1 MRQTPSDTPHGARHA
16 RVIAL
21 AVTCCALAI
30 TACGSSSKSTTTASS
45 SPFAS
50 ALKFAA
56 CMRSHG
62 VPNFPDPTP
71 NAQGLG
77 PTVHVAKHSPA
88 FQTAQQ
94 ACGSLLA
101 AIAEAKPRPTR
112 ARQLRQ
118 AACIRAH
125 GVPDYPD
132 PLPGGG
138 FNLPSTINPQSPAFI
153 AAQNACEKP

>member
-1 MRQTPSDTPHGARHA
+1 MRETPSDTPHGACHA
-16 RVIAL
+16 RVIGL
-21 AVTCCALAI
+21 AVTCFALAI
-30 TACGSSSKSTTTASS
+30 AGCGSSSKSTTTTRSGPLA
-45 SPFAS
+45 A

-56 CMRSHG
+56 CMRSHA
-62 VPNFPDPTP
+62 VPNFPDPTS
-71 NAQGLG
+71 NGQGLG
-77 PTVHVAKHSPA
+77 PPVHVDKHSPA

-125 GVPDYPD
+125 GVPNYPD

-138 FNLPSTINPQSPAFI
+138 FNLPSTINPQSPAFQR
-153 AAQNACEKP
+153 AQNACERP

>member
-1 MRQTPSDTPHGARHA
+1 MRETQSDTPHGARHA
-16 RVIAL
+16 RVIVLAL
-21 AVTCCALAI
+21 SCCALAI
-30 TACGSSSKSTTTASS
+30 AACGSSSKSTTTARSG
-45 SPFAS
+45 PPAA

-62 VPNFPDPTP
+62 VSNFPDPTP
-71 NAQGLG
+71 NAQGAG
-77 PTVHVAKHSPA
+77 PTVHVDKHSPS
-88 FQTAQQ
+88 FQTAQR
-94 ACGSLLA
+94 ACASPLA

-125 GVPDYPD
+125 GVPNYPD

-138 FNLPSTINPQSPAFI
+138 FNLPSTINPQSPAFQR
-153 AAQNACEKP
+153 AQNACERP